1 MFWAKTLHVF
11 LDNAR
16 CRIKLDFIP
25 PNCPQLNPIE
35 RPWSLMHRRD
45 TPNTCY
51 ATCGQF
57 AGATLDF
64 LRGKVRKNWRSFR
77 DSVTHR
83 QLPRHQPKGFSGS
96 DVTALAGGGFVVPY
110 HWW

>member
-1 MFWAKTLHVF
+1 MIWAKTLHVF

-25 PNCPQLNPIE
+25 PYCPQLNPIE
-35 RPWSLMHRRD
+35 RPWSLMHRRV

-64 LRGKVRKNWRSFR
+64 LRGKVRENWGSFR
-77 DSVTHR
+77 DSVTDNFR
-83 QLPRHQPKGFSGS
+83 VINPRDFR
-96 DVTALAGGGFVVPY
+96 VPT
-110 HWW
+110 